1 MNRRVFPTSGSIGH
15 INVTPLIDVVMCLI
29 IFYLIVGQLASA
41 RLEEVSL
48 PSTRSGVETRPGEG
62 LVINILPGPKV
73 FLGVEPLSVAE
84 LTQALKARAGGG
96 PEVQLRADKSL
107 AYGDVQPV
115 LRACREAGLTKV
127 RLVTQKADGPG
138 SRSQ

>member
-1 MNRRVFPTSGSIGH
+1 VNRRVFPNSPAVGH

-41 RLEEVSL
+41 RIEEVNL
-48 PSTRSGVETRPGEG
+48 PTTRAGVETRPGEG
-62 LVINILPGPKV
+62 LVINILPGAKV
-73 FLGVEPLSVAE
+73 HLGVDAVSITE
-84 LTQALKARAGGG
+84 LGRALKARGGG
-96 PEVQLRADKSL
+96 QEVQIRADKSL
-107 AYGDVQPV
+107 SYGDVQPV

-138 SRSQ
+138 SASR